1 MTPPNASPWSRTTR
15 ISRPPSVS
23 PSNATAIRWRGLP
36 PAAKASRAFST
47 IRRTS
52 CILDL
57 NLPDLD
63 GLGVC
68 RELRETP
75 AVADLPIII
84 LTARVTESDRVLG
97 LDLGADDYITKPFS
111 LRELKSRIRALLRRR
126 SLDGGVPEDSYED
139 ARLSIERG
147 AMEVRLD
154 GEPVRLTMREFEL
167 LWYLVTTRPRVAL
180 ARKHSRTRVGP
191 FERGRDPNRGRPRAC
206 AAQEARRRAR
216 RDRDRCRL
224 PFPGLFVKRR
234 RHCVTAV
241 LAGLPLLVRR
251 GLFSQ
256 RARVVE
262 RRPWSWLSGRGGGRD
277 SKASHGGRDG
287 RPGARN
293 DA

>member
-1 MTPPNASPWSRTTR
+1 MTPPNLALVEDDPDLATTLGLALER
-15 ISRPPSVS
+15 DGYKVARFATGREGLEGILDNPPDLV
-23 PSNATAIRWRGLP
+23 
-36 PAAKASRAFST
+36 
-47 IRRTS
+47 
-52 CILDL
+52 ILDL

-139 ARLSIERG
+139 TRLNIERG

-167 LWYLVTTRPRVAL
+167 LWYLVTTRPRVASRESIL
-180 ARKHSRTRVGP
+180 ERVWGLSSEVETRTVDVHVRALRKKLGGELVETVIGAGYR
-191 FERGRDPNRGRPRAC
+191 FRGYP
-206 AAQEARRRAR
+206 
-216 RDRDRCRL
+216 
-224 PFPGLFVKRR
+224 
-234 RHCVTAV
+234 
-241 LAGLPLLVRR
+241 
-251 GLFSQ
+251 
-256 RARVVE
+256 
-262 RRPWSWLSGRGGGRD
+262 
-277 SKASHGGRDG
+277 
-287 RPGARN
+287 
-293 DA
+293 